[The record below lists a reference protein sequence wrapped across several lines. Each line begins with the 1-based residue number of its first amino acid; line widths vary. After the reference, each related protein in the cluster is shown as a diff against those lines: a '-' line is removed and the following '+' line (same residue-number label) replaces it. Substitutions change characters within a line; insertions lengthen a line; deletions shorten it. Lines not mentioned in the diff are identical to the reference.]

1 MGGISPVNRPVGA
14 DELRVADLT
23 EVWMSSAFA
32 YVGFPRRA
40 IEEVETS
47 RRLTLTIRKSR

>member
-23 EVWMSSAFA
+23 EVSIWSAFA

-40 IEEVETS
+40 IEEVEQAAG
-47 RRLTLTIRKSR
+47 RP